1 MTHQLTHPEVHIDV
15 NIPRTW
21 KDVSYK
27 NDALPSWEFG
37 DLQIFIG
44 DTTSTVMEDLNY
56 KYTVILKSQY
66 SCAEPIFCLLYTSPS
81 PRDRISS
88 RMPSSA

>member
-1 MTHQLTHPEVHIDV
+1 MHIDV

-66 SCAEPIFCLLYTSPS
+66 SCAEPIFESNDWFETLCFIKEREKYYG
-81 PRDRISS
+81 
-88 RMPSSA
+88 

>member
-66 SCAEPIFCLLYTSPS
+66 SCADPIFESNDWFKTLCFIKERVKS
-81 PRDRISS
+81 
-88 RMPSSA
+88 

>member
-44 DTTSTVMEDLNY
+44 DTTSTVMQDLNY

-66 SCAEPIFCLLYTSPS
+66 SCAEPVFESNDWFETLCFIKEREKYYG
-81 PRDRISS
+81 
-88 RMPSSA
+88 

>member
-44 DTTSTVMEDLNY
+44 DTTSTVMQDLNY

-66 SCAEPIFCLLYTSPS
+66 SCAEPIFESNDWFETLCFIKEREKYYG
-81 PRDRISS
+81 
-88 RMPSSA
+88 

>member
-56 KYTVILKSQY
+56 KYKVILKSQY
-66 SCAEPIFCLLYTSPS
+66 SCAEPVFESNDWFETLCFIKEREKYYG
-81 PRDRISS
+81 
-88 RMPSSA
+88 

>member
-66 SCAEPIFCLLYTSPS
+66 SCAEPIFESNDWFKTLCFIKEREKYYG
-81 PRDRISS
+81 
-88 RMPSSA
+88 

>member
-1 MTHQLTHPEVHIDV
+1 MTHKLTHPEVHIDV
-15 NIPRTW
+15 NIPRTR

-44 DTTSTVMEDLNY
+44 DTTSTVMEDLNC
-56 KYTVILKSQY
+56 KYTVILKSQ
-66 SCAEPIFCLLYTSPS
+66 
-81 PRDRISS
+81 
-88 RMPSSA
+88 

>member
-44 DTTSTVMEDLNY
+44 DTTSTVMEDLNC

-66 SCAEPIFCLLYTSPS
+66 SCAEPIFESNDWFKTLCFIKERVKS
-81 PRDRISS
+81 
-88 RMPSSA
+88 

>member
-44 DTTSTVMEDLNY
+44 DTTSTVIEDLNY

-66 SCAEPIFCLLYTSPS
+66 SCAEPIFESNDWFETLCFIKEREKYYG
-81 PRDRISS
+81 
-88 RMPSSA
+88 